1 MVQQVVRA
9 LCDGE
14 WKDMEDCRSFI
25 GFWCAVSESN
35 FAVKSFPLS
44 NALSTA

>member
-1 MVQQVVRA
+1 MGQEVVRA

-25 GFWCAVSESN
+25 GFCAVGESN
-35 FAVKSFPLS
+35 FAVKSLPLS
-44 NALSTA
+44 NALSTV